1 LSDNTQ
7 NHFTSQDG
15 NEVQGKIIFKIKKS
29 KQFSHFSKLLQAH
42 KCYALA
48 LLLLA
53 VAKLQV
59 SQHEKWN

>member
-1 LSDNTQ
+1 
-7 NHFTSQDG
+7 
-15 NEVQGKIIFKIKKS
+15 
-29 KQFSHFSKLLQAH
+29 LLQAH

-59 SQHEKWN
+59 SQHEKWNWAISQQEKVKNEITTQEKKNS